1 MSALVSVIVPTR
13 NSEKT
18 ITMCL
23 ESIRRQ
29 TYSNVEIVIVDAY
42 SCDGTRRIAER
53 YGPRIVMSRAYRS
66 EARNIG
72 VRESRGDFVLF
83 VDSDME
89 LGPSV
94 VQGCVEKSEK
104 HYDAL
109 VIPEVS
115 SGTGFWAQC
124 KALEKS
130 CYLGDD
136 TIEAARFFKRSV
148 FQGIGG
154 YDPELEAGEDWD
166 LNQRTREAGFK
177 IGRIDALI
185 NHNEGELRLR
195 HMLDKKYRYGK
206 TIGKYRKKHPRESG
220 DQLAVIRPAFLR
232 NWKRLVREP
241 AELVGMSF
249 LKLCEFGAWV
259 FGMLTNK
266 IGETEEATNSS
277 SPE

>member
-1 MSALVSVIVPTR
+1 MRALVSVIVPTR

-18 ITMCL
+18 MEMCL
-23 ESIRRQ
+23 GSIRRQ
-29 TYSNVEIVIVDAY
+29 TYPNVEIVIVDAY
-42 SCDGTRRIAER
+42 SCDGTRKIAEK
-53 YGPRIVMSRAYRS
+53 YDPRIVTSRAYRS

-72 VRESRGDFVLF
+72 VRESRGDFLLF

-166 LNQRTREAGFK
+166 LNQRIMKAGRR
-177 IGRIDALI
+177 IGRTNTFIK
-185 NHNEGELRLR
+185 HNEG
-195 HMLDKKYRYGK
+195 
-206 TIGKYRKKHPRESG
+206 
-220 DQLAVIRPAFLR
+220 
-232 NWKRLVREP
+232 
-241 AELVGMSF
+241 
-249 LKLCEFGAWV
+249 LK
-259 FGMLTNK
+259 
-266 IGETEEATNSS
+266 S
-277 SPE
+277 